1 MIQEELQKFS
11 KEDRISLLIRHSD
24 RYEIPDGG
32 EGRSILLTDTG
43 KRNAIKFGENLSAFK
58 VNKIITTPV
67 ERCIQTAECIVDG
80 YGQKVVI
87 EPSNVLGGLH
97 VKDWKIANDF
107 LSSEGYNEWY
117 RRIINEIPTPG
128 INTAIQYKKLMTN
141 FINENTR
148 EKGLTIFVSHDF
160 LIAFYHYS
168 LDKTIYTWENWVN
181 YLSGLI
187 LNNGQ
192 YVVGFQNNK
201 QM

>member
-1 MIQEELQKFS
+1 MHSWQKYSIYDRPQYSSVYDSLGRLRGTWSANSLQS
-11 KEDRISLLIRHSD
+11 
-24 RYEIPDGG
+24 G
-32 EGRSILLTDTG
+32 EKGRSILLTDAG

-87 EPSNVLGGLH
+87 EPSNVFGGLH
-97 VKDWKIANDF
+97 VKDWKIAN
-107 LSSEGYNEWY
+107 
-117 RRIINEIPTPG
+117 
-128 INTAIQYKKLMTN
+128 
-141 FINENTR
+141 
-148 EKGLTIFVSHDF
+148 DF

>member
-24 RYEIPDGG
+24 RYEIPDGD

-87 EPSNVLGGLH
+87 EPSNVFGGLH
-97 VKDWKIANDF
+97 VNDWKIANDF
-107 LSSEGYNEWY
+107 L
-117 RRIINEIPTPG
+117 
-128 INTAIQYKKLMTN
+128 
-141 FINENTR
+141 
-148 EKGLTIFVSHDF
+148 
-160 LIAFYHYS
+160 IAFYHLRILLTKQS
-168 LDKTIYTWENWVN
+168 ILGKI
-181 YLSGLI
+181 GLI
-187 LNNGQ
+187 I
-192 YVVGFQNNK
+192 FQV
-201 QM
+201 